1 MTATLDRPALYGST
15 TPRLW
20 TRPLVTG
27 PEGPCGCGCAL
38 TPDTSLGFEAVD
50 FAGLLGV
57 TLLPWQRWWLIHALE
72 LRPDG
77 TFRFRTALTLVGRQ
91 NGKSWLLKV
100 VALWAMAM
108 GHARMVLGA
117 AQSLDIAR
125 ESWQGAVEL
134 ADGADDLRA
143 EIAKNGVRRANGEQT
158 LTLTSGA
165 RYRITAATRSAGR
178 GLSVDLLILDELREH
193 RDWLAWS
200 ALSKTT
206 TARPNAL
213 TVPISNAGD
222 DGSVVLNAL
231 REAAIAGTDDG
242 LGLFEWSAPDD
253 CELDD
258 PDGWAWSNPA
268 LGHVP
273 SIERTIRGELTTD
286 PPAVFRTE
294 RLCQRVDQLD
304 GAIDLAAWK
313 SAGDP
318 TGTLESVRER
328 IGLVVDVAP
337 DGQHVTA
344 IGAAVLDDGRVRVE
358 VLGAWDSTEVAR
370 RELFGQGGALATM
383 DALRN
388 PGDDPGL
395 FALVRPYVVGWFPG
409 GPAGALGAE
418 FKALGKAAKDEIDRG
433 TKPSRRLCPDVV
445 GLEGVDV
452 AQACQGLADMVRA
465 GRVLHPND
473 ELLNAH
479 VGGAQKLFT
488 GDGWRFVRKGAGHV
502 DAAYACAGAVQVV
515 RTVPPPPKNKKAAI
529 F

>member
-1 MTATLDRPALYGST
+1 
-15 TPRLW
+15 
-20 TRPLVTG
+20 
-27 PEGPCGCGCAL
+27 
-38 TPDTSLGFEAVD
+38 
-50 FAGLLGV
+50 
-57 TLLPWQRWWLIHALE
+57 
-72 LRPDG
+72 
-77 TFRFRTALTLVGRQ
+77 
-91 NGKSWLLKV
+91 
-100 VALWAMAM
+100 
-108 GHARMVLGA
+108 
-117 AQSLDIAR
+117 
-125 ESWQGAVEL
+125 
-134 ADGADDLRA
+134 
-143 EIAKNGVRRANGEQT
+143 
-158 LTLTSGA
+158 
-165 RYRITAATRSAGR
+165 
-178 GLSVDLLILDELREH
+178 
-193 RDWLAWS
+193 
-200 ALSKTT
+200 
-206 TARPNAL
+206 
-213 TVPISNAGD
+213 
-222 DGSVVLNAL
+222 
-231 REAAIAGTDDG
+231 
-242 LGLFEWSAPDD
+242 
-253 CELDD
+253 
-258 PDGWAWSNPA
+258 
-268 LGHVP
+268 
-273 SIERTIRGELTTD
+273 
-286 PPAVFRTE
+286 VFRTE

-328 IGLVVDVAP
+328 VGLVVDVAP

-418 FKALGKAAKDEIDRG
+418 FKALAKAAKDEIDRG